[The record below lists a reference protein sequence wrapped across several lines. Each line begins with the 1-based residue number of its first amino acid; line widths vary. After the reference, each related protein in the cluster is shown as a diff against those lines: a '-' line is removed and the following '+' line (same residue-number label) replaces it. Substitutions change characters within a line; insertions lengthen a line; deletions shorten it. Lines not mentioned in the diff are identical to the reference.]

1 LLESVVLEDDLLGG
15 NMETIRDMKPPPHI
29 EGIKQFSDYATV
41 DEVLKSKDFRQGS
54 HQESQ
59 PFFGDSLLTID
70 HDAHFERRRLEAPLF
85 RKDALKYYEREALL
99 PLIARSLEECAET
112 RSEDG
117 LVRVDLCRLV
127 RNMLARIAAVSTG
140 IDGVDTEERTD
151 AFRTYV
157 EQLGTG
163 ATVEWSTE
171 DHNEVITRIL
181 LIRDDFAKEFF
192 APSVARRCALIE
204 RYKNGDIKKEDLPTD
219 LLTLMYLHWNEAW
232 DAELPLREAVLYLV
246 ASSQTTTHAVPHMMM
261 HLAEW
266 FDAHPE
272 DDEKRFDRDFLKRAG
287 HETIRLH
294 LPSPAL
300 LRIAL
305 RDVTLTN
312 GTEISEGERVACLF
326 TPANRDFSVFGD
338 NAKEYDPYREAP
350 NVKPWGFAFGAG
362 EHTCI
367 GRALVTGLSPRT
379 DNDEGTDGTLVNIAL
394 SLLEAGLEIDPDESP
409 SFTELSYHDAYGR
422 FPVILRNL

>member
-1 LLESVVLEDDLLGG
+1 
-15 NMETIRDMKPPPHI
+15 MQTIRDMPPPPHI
-29 EGIKQFSDYATV
+29 AGIKHFTDYSTV

-70 HDAHFERRRLEAPLF
+70 HDAHFERRKLEAPLF
-85 RKDALKYYEREALL
+85 RKDALEYYEREELL
-99 PLIARSLEECAET
+99 PLIARSLDECKEN
-112 RSEDG
+112 RGEDG
-117 LVRVDLCRLV
+117 LVRADLCMLI
-127 RNMLARIAAVSTG
+127 RNMLARISAVSTG

-171 DHNEVITRIL
+171 NHNEVIDRIL
-181 LIRDDFAKEFF
+181 SIRDGFVKEFF
-192 APSVARRCALIE
+192 APSVERRCALIK
-204 RYKNGDIKKEDLPTD
+204 RYKNGNITEDDLPRD
-219 LLTLMYLHWNEAW
+219 LLTLMYLHWNKAW
-232 DAELPLREAVLYLV
+232 DDELPLREAALYLV

-266 FDAHPE
+266 FHAHPE
-272 DDEKRFDRDFLKRAG
+272 DYEKRFDRDFLKRAG

-305 RDVTLTN
+305 RDVTLSN

-326 TPANRDFSVFGD
+326 TPANRDLSVFGHD
-338 NAKEYDPYREAP
+338 AKEYDPYRETP
-350 NVKPWGFAFGAG
+350 NVKPWGFAFGGG

-367 GRALVTGLSPRT
+367 GRTLVTGLSPRT

-394 SLLEAGLEIDPDESP
+394 SLFKAGLELDPNDRP
-409 SFTELSYHDAYGR
+409 SFTKLSYHDAYGR

>member
-1 LLESVVLEDDLLGG
+1 
-15 NMETIRDMKPPPHI
+15 METIRDMQPPPHI
-29 EGIKQFSDYATV
+29 EGIKHFIDYATV

-70 HDAHFERRRLEAPLF
+70 HNDHFERRRLEAPLF
-85 RKDALKYYEREALL
+85 RKDALEYYERKELL
-99 PLIARSLEECAET
+99 PLITRSLEECEQN
-112 RSEDG
+112 RGEDG
-117 LVRVDLCRLV
+117 LVRADLCLLV
-127 RNMLARIAAVSTG
+127 RNMLARISAVTTG

-171 DHNEVITRIL
+171 DHDEVIDRIL
-181 LIRDDFAKEFF
+181 SIRADFVKEFF
-192 APSVARRCALIE
+192 APSVERRCALIE
-204 RYKNGDIKKEDLPTD
+204 QYRKGEIAEDDLPRD

-232 DAELPLREAVLYLV
+232 DDELPLREAALYLV
-246 ASSQTTTHAVPHMMM
+246 ASSQTTTHAIPHMMM

-266 FDAHPE
+266 FQAHPE
-272 DDEKRFDRDFLKRAG
+272 DYEKRFDRDFLKRAG

-305 RDVTLTN
+305 RDVTLSD

-338 NAKEYDPYREAP
+338 DAKKFDPYREVP
-350 NVKPWGFAFGAG
+350 NVKPWGFAFGGG

-367 GRALVTGLSPRT
+367 GRTLVTGLSART

-394 SLLEAGLEIDPDESP
+394 SLFDAGLELDPNDHP

-422 FPVILRNL
+422 FPVVLRNL